1 MLDSLTQLIVRA
13 AADMTPEMLLGCFAA
28 LFVGA
33 VIRGFTGFGSSLV
46 WVPSLSLILP
56 PVAVIPVAYMLE
68 FGASAHLLPRVR
80 YEADWPS
87 LRRIWI
93 GAALLTP
100 VGQYLLAILPADVTR
115 AAVAAIVLGASI
127 LLWRGTRFD
136 AKFSAAETL
145 SVGGL
150 AGLLMGGVGLS
161 GPAVFLY
168 YLSTPLPI
176 AISRASIITFLLG
189 SAFFAIG

>member
-56 PVAVIPVAYMLE
+56 PVAVIPVVYMLE

-80 YEADWPS
+80 YEADRSEEHTSELQS
-87 LRRIWI
+87 LMRIS
-93 GAALLTP
+93 
-100 VGQYLLAILPADVTR
+100 Y
-115 AAVAAIVLGASI
+115 
-127 LLWRGTRFD
+127 
-136 AKFSAAETL
+136 
-145 SVGGL
+145 
-150 AGLLMGGVGLS
+150 
-161 GPAVFLY
+161 AVFCLKKK
-168 YLSTPLPI
+168 TK
-176 AISRASIITFLLG
+176 
-189 SAFFAIG
+189 